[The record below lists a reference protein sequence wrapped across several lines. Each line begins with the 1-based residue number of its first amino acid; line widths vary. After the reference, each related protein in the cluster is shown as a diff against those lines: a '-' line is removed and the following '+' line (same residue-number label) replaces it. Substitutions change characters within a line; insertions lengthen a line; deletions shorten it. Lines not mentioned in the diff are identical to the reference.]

1 MINHK
6 ILFLNLFCAFF
17 FMLSLTAQTITS
29 VHYFDENGILVK
41 TPLKVSGPFNNSLLD
56 VKEVTSSLRLYLSGS
71 DKKLTENPMGDF
83 PGYYQDIDATNS
95 AEVWDSYFLSGDI
108 EGIDYSFYIWA
119 VSPYIYSQG
128 QTTTYFRAE
137 IIINSLVVAT
147 IDFSSSSSTIS
158 SGKKYTV
165 TGTDPSTTE
174 GDTVKLKISYR
185 GGYGGTTVWGLGSPG
200 SYIEIPSYISDYGN
214 FGPQQVITVL
224 ADGALSVYTADL
236 DGDGDMD
243 VLSASIEDDKIAWY
257 ENTDGQGTFGDQ
269 QVITVLADGAL
280 SVYTADLDSD
290 GDMDVLS
297 ASFEDDKIAWYEN
310 TDGQGTFGDQQVITV
325 LADGASSVYAADL
338 DNDGDMDVLSA
349 SSYDDK
355 IAWYENTDGQGTFG
369 DQQVITVIADR
380 ARSVYA
386 ADLDNDGN
394 MDVLSASYYDD
405 KIAWYENTDGQGTF
419 GDQQVITVIADG
431 ARSVYAADLDNDGNM
446 DVLSASSFDD
456 KIAWYE
462 NTDGQGTFG
471 DQQVITVIADGANS
485 VYAADLDNDGDM
497 DVLSASSY
505 DHKIAWYENT
515 DGQGTFGDQQV
526 ITVLAD
532 WARSVYAADLDSDG
546 DMDVLSATYSAT
558 YNDDKIAWY
567 PNLLIDTYIE
577 TPVTTGSL
585 SYHLYQNYPNPFN
598 PSTTIGFSLPEAGL
612 VDLVIF
618 SVMGQKVRK
627 LLSKHMAPGIHSIVW
642 DGCDDRGIPVSAGIY
657 FSRLHMNNSSV
668 SGRMILVK

>member
-325 LADGASSVYAADL
+325 
-338 DNDGDMDVLSA
+338 
-349 SSYDDK
+349 
-355 IAWYENTDGQGTFG
+355 
-369 DQQVITVIADR
+369 IADR
-380 ARSVYA
+380 
-386 ADLDNDGN
+386 
-394 MDVLSASYYDD
+394 
-405 KIAWYENTDGQGTF
+405 
-419 GDQQVITVIADG
+419 

-462 NTDGQGTFG
+462 NTGGQGTFG